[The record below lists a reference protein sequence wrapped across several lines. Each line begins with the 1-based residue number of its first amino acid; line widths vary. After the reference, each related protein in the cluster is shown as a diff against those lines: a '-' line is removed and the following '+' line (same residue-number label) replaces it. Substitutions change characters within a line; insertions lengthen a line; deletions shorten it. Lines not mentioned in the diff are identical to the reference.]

1 MKKEKEQI
9 LEFMRRSS
17 YAPLIAEDLIEAIP
31 ITGSLNNFWQDLKE
45 LQENGEIIKTRFGT
59 LGLPEKMGLVVGR
72 FQLTSK
78 GFGFV
83 IPDNKGDRQ
92 DVFIPPRLINGAMNN
107 DRVMARVEKSGSDK
121 NKPEG
126 EIIRIIT
133 HANNKIVGTFKASRD
148 YGFVVPDDKRIGQDV
163 YVLKRNFGGAK
174 SNQKV
179 VVEITEW
186 APDSRRSIEGKIV
199 EVLGNT
205 GDAGMELLSLI
216 KQYDLPLEF
225 PEQVINASKRVPKTI
240 KSTELEGRH
249 DLRDRLIV
257 TIDGDDAKDL
267 DDAVYVQPEGN
278 GDFTLGVYIADVSH
292 YVHENTILDREAL
305 ERGTSVYLV
314 DRVLPMLPER
324 LSNGICSLNAGEDR
338 LVMCCEMLIDK
349 KGRIKSYDIFPGV
362 INVRYRLSY
371 RIVREILVNKNAELT
386 EKYSDA
392 LPMLQEMEKL
402 CLILHKKRVT
412 RGAIDFDLPEQKVIL
427 DENAKPVEIVQREH
441 GLAESIIEEFML
453 AANET
458 VARHMALQKWPFIY
472 RVHDKPNEEK
482 MQNLAL
488 LLSRFNIKMPVASEV
503 KPLALQ
509 KALSAMEGRTEERM
523 VSAVALRSLKQA
535 VYQTENIGHFGL
547 AAEYYTHFTSPIRR
561 YPDLIVHRL
570 LHKWLADPYMNEK
583 NRDGYINKLDHIA
596 EHSSIRERTAAEAE
610 RATVDLKKAEYM
622 AGHIGEEYEGIISGV
637 TAFGMFV
644 ELENGVEGL
653 VHISSL
659 LDDYYEFIEENYA
672 LMGTH
677 TRKCY
682 RLGDP
687 VRIEVFQVNIAERN
701 IDFILAGE
709 DDNVRERIKMQLAEQ
724 RKSTTYRSDVPG
736 KKAKK
741 KKSGKEKFVK
751 RGKGGI
757 GGNKYLKDSK
767 NKHGKRKKKQRNK

>member
-1 MKKEKEQI
+1 MIKSKEKI

-17 YAPLIAEDLIEAIP
+17 YAPLTAEDLIEEIP
-31 ITGSLNNFWQDLKE
+31 VTGNLNTFWQDLKE

-59 LGLPEKMGLVVGR
+59 FGLPERMGLVVGR
-72 FQLTSK
+72 VQLTSK

-83 IPDNKGDRQ
+83 IPDNKGERP
-92 DVFIPPRLINGAMNN
+92 DVFIPPRLLNGAMNN
-107 DRVMARVEKSGSDK
+107 DRVMARVESTGGSDR
-121 NKPEG
+121 KPEG
-126 EIIRIIT
+126 EIIRIIK

-174 SNQKV
+174 TNQKV
-179 VVEITEW
+179 VVEIIEW
-186 APDSRRSIEGKIV
+186 APDSRRNIEGKIV

-205 GDAGMELLSLI
+205 GDVGMELLSLI
-216 KQYDLPLEF
+216 KQYDLPLQF

-240 KSTELEGRH
+240 KSTELDGRR

-267 DDAVYVQPEGN
+267 DDAVYVKPCEG
-278 GDFTLGVYIADVSH
+278 GDFLLGVYIADVSY
-292 YVHENTILDREAL
+292 YVHENTILDKEAQ

-362 INVRYRLSY
+362 INVRHRLSY

-386 EKYSDA
+386 EKYRDA

-402 CLILHKKRVT
+402 CVILHKKRVT
-412 RGAIDFDLPEQKVIL
+412 RGAIDFDFPEQKVIL
-427 DENAKPVEIVQREH
+427 DEQGRPLEIVQREH

-458 VARHMALQKWPFIY
+458 VARHMSLQKWPFIY
-472 RVHDKPNEEK
+472 RVHDKPKEDK
-482 MQNLAL
+482 MRDLSQLLA
-488 LLSRFNIKMPVASEV
+488 RFNVKMPVADEI

-509 KALSAMEGRTEERM
+509 KALVAMEGRPEERM
-523 VSAVALRSLKQA
+523 IATVALRSLKQA
-535 VYQTENIGHFGL
+535 VYQTDNIGHFGL

-570 LHKWLADPYMNEK
+570 LHKWLVDPFMKEK
-583 NRDGYINKLDHIA
+583 TKEDYLNKLDRIA

-622 AGHIGEEYEGIISGV
+622 AGHIGEEYDGIISGV

-644 ELENGVEGL
+644 ELDNGVEGL

-659 LDDYYEFIEENYA
+659 LDDYYEFIEASYA

-709 DDNVRERIKMQLAEQ
+709 DENVRERIKMQLAEQ
-724 RKSTTYRSDVPG
+724 RKAVPRYADAHD
-736 KKAKK
+736 KKGKK
-741 KKSGKEKFVK
+741 KKGKDKFTK
-751 RGKGGI
+751 RGKGGT
-757 GGNKYLKDSK
+757 GGNKYLKDAK
-767 NKHGKRKKKQRNK
+767 NKRGKRKKKQRNK